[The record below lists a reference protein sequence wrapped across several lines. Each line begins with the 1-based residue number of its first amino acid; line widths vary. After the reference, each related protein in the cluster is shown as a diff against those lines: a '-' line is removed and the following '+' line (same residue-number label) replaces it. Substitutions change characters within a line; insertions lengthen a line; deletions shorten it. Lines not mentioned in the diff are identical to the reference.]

1 MEGKDQKS
9 RKFRCRISIRLFKR
23 ILSDQEEEV
32 SQVLNSVGEDLVPAV
47 VKKPKLATTS
57 SIDSSVLYPSLLAL
71 ITVQMSKLNFR
82 SDSMLYS
89 VLYSFYLQIIKKL
102 SERFSTFPRS
112 TISVPGGIITVS
124 GGFILRFINLLFCS
138 LIGQFV
144 LCMVEYYMIYNILY
158 YIIMMRPHVYLHLKM
173 SYVLSIIPPVPLV

>member
-1 MEGKDQKS
+1 MSSDQK
-9 RKFRCRISIRLFKR
+9 
-23 ILSDQEEEV
+23 EEV

-57 SIDSSVLYPSLLAL
+57 SMIQVFYPSLLAL
-71 ITVQMSKLNFR
+71 ITVQMSKLKFR

-112 TISVPGGIITVS
+112 IISVPGGIITVP
-124 GGFILRFINLLFCS
+124 GGLILRFINLLFCN

-144 LCMVEYYMIYNILY
+144 ICMVEIYIYIYIL
-158 YIIMMRPHVYLHLKM
+158 L
-173 SYVLSIIPPVPLV
+173 